1 MKIDKKEK
9 AVVVIGSGPGGAQV
23 AYQLT
28 KQGIPVVLLEAG
40 RRIMKEEYVNE
51 EWPAFSQM
59 AWLDKRTMSG
69 NARIVKDFNGLPTWL
84 VKAVGGTAT
93 HWAGA
98 TPRFLD
104 YEWKTKSTYG
114 SVDGATL
121 MDWPI
126 DGKEMKPYYVKAEDA
141 IGSTHRGGRPPLPA
155 NNNYK
160 VFAEG
165 AKRNGYKFYAT
176 GPYGTNAAPYD
187 GRPASIQDG
196 FNFQGDKNGSKWN
209 PNVSEIP
216 KALATGKL
224 ELRTNSQAVQIT
236 TDSSGKADGVL
247 YMDTKTKALHRQEAK
262 VICVAGNS
270 IETPRLFLMSASSR
284 FPNGLANSSDQVG
297 RNYMRHLTGSVYAL
311 MDKPVNF
318 HRGTTM
324 AGIITDESINN
335 PRRGFVGGYEMETL
349 ALGLPF
355 MAGFLIPG
363 VSGWGEKVSN
373 ALENYDHLAGM
384 WIVGEDMPQEK
395 NAVSLNTDVKDQNGM
410 PVPNVHFDDHDNDIK
425 MRKHA
430 FGKGTEV
437 YNAAGAVDIFET
449 PPYPSTHNLGTCRMS
464 TKPRDGVCD
473 KNGKSHDIANL
484 FISDGSQFTTGAAEN
499 PTLTIVSLAIR
510 QAEHIAKEMSKG
522 TI

>member
-297 RNYMRHLTGSVYAL
+297 RNYMRHLTGSVYATF
-311 MDKPVNF
+311 DKPVNF
-318 HRGTTM
+318 FRGETM
-324 AGIITDESINN
+324 AGFLADEVKHN
-335 PRRGFVGGYEMETL
+335 PKRGFVGGYYLETL
-349 ALGLPF
+349 ALGPS
-355 MAGFLIPG
+355 FLGAFLDPG
-363 VSGWGEKVSN
+363 KWGKKFADMMDGYQN
-373 ALENYDHLAGM
+373 MAGM
-384 WIVGEDMPQEK
+384 WIVGEDMPQA
-395 NAVSLNTDVKDQNGM
+395 NNRITLGSAKDAFGL
-410 PVPNVHFDDHDNDIK
+410 PAPNVHFDDHPNDTA
-425 MRKHA
+425 MRNHA
-430 FGKGTEV
+430 YEKGEAIYKAV
-437 YNAAGAVDIFET
+437 GATQTYRVT
-449 PPYPSTHNLGTCRMS
+449 PYPHTHNLGSMRMS
-464 TKPRDGVCD
+464 AKAKDGVVD
-473 KNGKSHDIANL
+473 KWGRCHDVKNL
-484 FISDGSQFTTGAAEN
+484 FVSDGSVMTTGAACN
-499 PTLTIVSLAIR
+499 PTLTITALAIR
-510 QAEHIAKEMSKG
+510 QGEYLADQLKKG
-522 TI
+522 NI